1 MIPTT
6 MRKLIFNLHLYLA
19 LIAGAFILIL
29 GVTGSIMAFEPELD
43 GLLHRHRA
51 HVTPAGTPRSL
62 AEISAVVSKAFPGER
77 TVAYGLGLA
86 EPDRSYQVML
96 ENRTVYMNQYTGA
109 ILEVRADDMEFLDY
123 VHQLHLRLL
132 WRGPSRPGDQIMSWA
147 GVAMLLLALSGLY
160 LWWPV
165 KRVTLTPGATG
176 RRWWFDLHSATGI
189 VSLVFLAV
197 LAFTGVMI
205 GFERKTT
212 PLLYRLTGSRPA
224 PQPAVPPP
232 PPGATPI
239 SPDQALAIA
248 HQALPD
254 AAPFLV
260 LVPGPKGA
268 YQVRLRYP
276 EDLTPG
282 GRSRVIVDQYSGKVL
297 FAESS
302 RTAPAGTRLVT
313 ANRAVHTGDIFGLPS
328 KAVMSLASLAAVFQF
343 FSGLVMWWKR
353 TRTRRPV
360 AVLSARAGAK
370 V

>member
-1 MIPTT
+1 
-6 MRKLIFNLHLYLA
+6 MRKLIFNIHLYLA
-19 LIAGAFILIL
+19 LIAGAFIFIL
-29 GVTGSIMAFEPELD
+29 GITGSIMAFEPELD
-43 GLLHRHRA
+43 GMLHRHRS
-51 HVTPAGTPRSL
+51 HVTPAGAPRTL
-62 AEISAVVSKAFPGER
+62 AEINAIVSKAFPGER
-77 TVAYGLGLA
+77 IEGYGLGA
-86 EPDRSYQVML
+86 APDRSYQVLL
-96 ENRTVYMNQYTGA
+96 ENSGTVYMNQYTGE
-109 ILEVRADDMEFLDY
+109 ILEVRPDDMEFLDY
-123 VHQLHLRLL
+123 VHQFHLRLL

-147 GVAMLLLALSGLY
+147 GVAMLLLAISGLY

-165 KRVTLTPGATG
+165 KRMKLTPGATG

-189 VSLVFLAV
+189 FSLVFLAV

-232 PPGATPI
+232 PPDATPI

-248 HQALPD
+248 HQSLPD
-254 AAPFLV
+254 ATPFLII
-260 LVPGPKGA
+260 VPGPKGA

-302 RTAPAGTRLVT
+302 RTAPAGTRLVI
-313 ANRAVHTGDIFGLPS
+313 ANRALHTGDILGLPS
-328 KAVMSLASLAAVFQF
+328 KVVMSLASLAAAFQAL
-343 FSGLVMWWKR
+343 SGLVMWWKR

-360 AVLSARAGAK
+360 PVPLARSATKA
-370 V
+370 

>member
-1 MIPTT
+1 

-43 GLLHRHRA
+43 GLLHRHRTY
-51 HVTPAGTPRSL
+51 VTPNGSARSL
-62 AEISAVVSKAFPGER
+62 AEIGAVVSRAFPGER
-77 TVAYGLGLA
+77 IEIYGLSP
-86 EPDRSYQVML
+86 EPEKSYRVFL
-96 ENRTVYMNQYTGA
+96 EKSGTVYLNQYTGT
-109 ILEVRADDMEFLDY
+109 ILEVQPDEIEFLDY

-147 GVAMLLLALSGLY
+147 GVAMLLLSLSGLY

-165 KRVTLTPGATG
+165 KRITLKPGATG

-189 VSLVFLAV
+189 ISLVFLAV

-212 PLLYRLTGSRPA
+212 PLLYRLTGSQPA
-224 PQPAVPPP
+224 RQPAVPPP
-232 PPGATPI
+232 PPGAIPI

-254 AAPFLV
+254 AAPFAV
-260 LVPGPKGA
+260 FVPAPKGA

-276 EDLTPG
+276 QDRTPG
-282 GRSRVIVDQYSGKVL
+282 GRTRVIVDQYTGKVL

-302 RTAPAGTRLVT
+302 PTAPAGTRLVI

-343 FSGLVMWWKR
+343 LSGLVMWSKR

-360 AVLSARAGAK
+360 PVPSARSAANT
-370 V
+370 